1 METPTITPDGLR
13 TAGTAF
19 WTDIVGTYTF
29 RADELRIVEATA
41 RTLDDLAILEAAA
54 VDAKPIVDGHAG
66 QPRPNPVFGEIRAT
80 RLLLSKLVTQLG
92 LPDEGETVET
102 IKKARSGQARR
113 AARVRWGA

>member
-1 METPTITPDGLR
+1 METPTIAPDGLR

-19 WTDIVGTYTF
+19 WADVVGKYVF

-66 QPRPNPVFGEIRAT
+66 QPRPNPIFGEIRST

-92 LPDEGETVET
+92 LPDEGESATT
-102 IKKARSGQARR
+102 GKKARSGQARK
-113 AARVRWGA
+113 AARARWSA

>member
-1 METPTITPDGLR
+1 METPTIIPDGLR
-13 TAGTAF
+13 TDGTAS

-92 LPDEGETVET
+92 LPDEVET

-113 AARVRWGA
+113 AARVPWGA